1 MKIHNLEMRIRWKVE
16 LEVFQFMFTF
26 IRKLIYS
33 ITLSLLSNNYDHHMH
48 TIQMHTY
55 FNYLTMNKAS

>member
-1 MKIHNLEMRIRWKVE
+1 MRIRWKIE

-26 IRKLIYS
+26 IGKLRQYNTYKS
-33 ITLSLLSNNYDHHMH
+33 FLANNYDHH
-48 TIQMHTY
+48 MHTY